1 MKFAINQHVNEHEET
16 KKLLKTTLTERD
28 ILGTQLIRRNDE
40 IGLLYEKIKI
50 LQTGRPQSRIS
61 KIITTHC
68 WTPK

>member
-50 LQTGRPQSRIS
+50 LQTVIASGEVQYAERMSDI
-61 KIITTHC
+61 
-68 WTPK
+68 